1 MFQLTAFR
9 IHRRS
14 GRSGVA
20 LIAPCLPWS
29 GLSPVPGLSY
39 PAIIG
44 AMLGLIALPCAAQAP
59 PDTGRLMQ
67 DQQRIRLPA
76 PERRVALPVL
86 DEPASPAAQV
96 SQGLRVRVTA
106 FRFSGNSALDHAT
119 LAALLADLIGKEL
132 SVTDLD
138 AAAARITASYRQ
150 RGYFIASAYLPAQD
164 IQGGVVEVTILEGN
178 LGKLTVANRSAVSDR
193 VVRAMLPDL
202 QPGRPLKQDT
212 LERSLLLLNG
222 LPGVEVRSTV
232 TPGAS
237 LGATDL
243 DIRVESQARIGGTIS
258 VDDYG
263 NRFSGAARLG
273 TQLNANSPLGL
284 GDALSLRAT
293 ASDARFRYARL
304 AYQLPVGGAGLQL
317 GGAWST
323 MRYRL
328 GLDFAAL
335 QAHGIADIG
344 SVYALYPLQRSRLA
358 NVNLQA
364 NFERKHLDDRTDST
378 GSRSDKTVGALTL
391 GVSGDQLDS
400 TAGGAFTAWSLA
412 YAGGSLRLDPQTQA
426 LDASGHRTQ
435 GRYDKMSLQL
445 SRQQRFGGAAQAWGW
460 SGQLSGQV
468 AGRNLDSS
476 EKFSLGGAQGVRAY
490 PQGEAACDDAWLASV
505 ELNYALGSAWQLAGF
520 VDRAAGRLD
529 HAPVAADTRQR
540 QRLAG
545 AGVAASYR
553 GRAGLSVAATL
564 AWRGSGAPVSD
575 RDRSPRLWMQAQQY
589 F

>member
-1 MFQLTAFR
+1 
-9 IHRRS
+9 
-14 GRSGVA
+14 
-20 LIAPCLPWS
+20 
-29 GLSPVPGLSY
+29 
-39 PAIIG
+39 
-44 AMLGLIALPCAAQAP
+44 MLGLIALPVAAQAP

-67 DQQRIRLPA
+67 DQQRMRLTES
-76 PERRVALPVL
+76 ERRVALPLL
-86 DEPASPAAQV
+86 DETASPAVQV
-96 SQGLRVRVTA
+96 PQGLRVRVTA
-106 FRFSGNSALDHAT
+106 FRFSRNTALDHAT

-132 SVTDLD
+132 NVADLN
-138 AAAARITASYRQ
+138 AAAARITANYRQ

-178 LGKLTVANRSAVSDR
+178 LGKLTVENRSAVADH
-193 VVRAMLPDL
+193 VVRAFLPDL
-202 QPGRPLKQDT
+202 QQGRPLRQDT

-222 LPGVEVRSTV
+222 LPGVEVQSTV

-237 LGATDL
+237 LGVTDL
-243 DIRVESQARIGGTIS
+243 DIRVDSQSRIGGNVS
-258 VDDYG
+258 LDDYG
-263 NRFSGAARLG
+263 NRFSGAWRVG
-273 TQLNANSPLGL
+273 THLNVNSPLGL

-304 AYQLPVGGAGLQL
+304 AYQLPVGSGGLQL

-358 NVNLQA
+358 NVNLQL
-364 NFERKHLDDRTDST
+364 NLERKRLDDRTDST
-378 GSRSDKTVGALTL
+378 ESMSDKTVGLLTL
-391 GVSGDQLDS
+391 GVSGDQVDS
-400 TAGGAFTAWSLA
+400 TAGGGFTAWSLA
-412 YAGGSLRLDPQTQA
+412 YAGGTLHLDPTTLA

-435 GRYDKMSLQL
+435 GRYDKLSIQL

-460 SGQLSGQV
+460 SGQLSGQI
-468 AGRNLDSS
+468 ASNNLDSS
-476 EKFSLGGAQGVRAY
+476 EKFSLGGAQGVRAF
-490 PQGEAACDDAWLASV
+490 PQGEAACDDAWLASL
-505 ELNYALGSAWQLAGF
+505 ELNYALSTAWQLAGF
-520 VDRAAGRLD
+520 VDRAAGRLN
-529 HAPVAADTRQR
+529 HEPIVADTWQR

-553 GRAGLSVAATL
+553 GRGGLSVAATL
-564 AWRGSGAPVSD
+564 AWRSSGAPVSD
-575 RDRSPRLWMQAQQY
+575 HDRSPRFWMQAQKY